1 MTVALEISVKLR
13 VLIIVYREP
22 NISTGV
28 FTAFVPVIGSGIIKQ
43 NIGSELII
51 FAARIVILNK
61 PRQLSRRLNKVG
73 ICLCA
78 VARGIAFC
86 NIARPNLAYSAYAV
100 ISGYNLKRR
109 IFTVRKAPHAYKIE
123 ALKYR
128 LLL

>member
-1 MTVALEISVKLR
+1 MTVAFKITVKLR
-13 VLIIVYREP
+13 MFIVVYREP
-22 NISTGV
+22 HISARIFAV
-28 FTAFVPVIGSGIIKQ
+28 FVPIIGSGIIKQ
-43 NIGSELII
+43 NIGGKLII

-61 PRQLSRRLNKVG
+61 PRQLSRRLNNVG

-86 NIARPNLAYSAYAV
+86 NIARPNFAYSAYAV
-100 ISGYNLKRR
+100 ISGYNSQQR
-109 IFTVRKAPHAYKIE
+109 ILSVRKAPHAYKIE